1 MNEEVAK
8 KYLHEEVGEHG
19 VRWMRSKYTEKIFA
33 LISFTESVFAPI
45 IIDPFLVALILAR
58 RELWLRYTA
67 IAIIFSVLGGIVGYL
82 IGMLFYDLVGQRVIE
97 FYGMEGYFQSVT
109 SSLANNAFAFVLLGA
124 LTPIPYKLVAIA
136 SGVVTLNPFT
146 FLVASVIGRMLRLG
160 LVGWA
165 TYLVGPRAVPLIRR
179 HLLTMAYIIC
189 AILILYIGIR
199 IYYPDLTHGLLSIFG
214 L

>member
-8 KYLHEEVGEHG
+8 EYLHKEMGERG
-19 VRWMRSKYTEKIFA
+19 VRWMHSPYTEKIFA

-45 IIDPFLVALILAR
+45 IIDPFLVALILTR
-58 RELWLRYTA
+58 RERWLRYTS

-82 IGMLFYDLVGQRVIE
+82 IGWLFYDLVGERVIN
-97 FYGMEGYFQSVT
+97 FYGMQEYFASVT
-109 SSLANNAFAFVLLGA
+109 ASIGNNAFAFVLLGA

-146 FLVASVIGRMLRLG
+146 FLVASVIGRILRLG

-165 TYLVGPRAVPLIRR
+165 TYLVGPKAVPLIRK
-179 HLLTMAYIIC
+179 HLLTLAYIIC
-189 AILILYIGIR
+189 AILILYIAVR
-199 IYYPDLTHGLLSIFG
+199 IYYPDLTQIFSF
-214 L
+214 